1 VGRRDPEGELIAR
14 FVNVVDAVATSD
26 QFAAP
31 LVSCTMTSLPGTP
44 HKRAA

>member
-26 QFAAP
+26 QFAGAIGE
-31 LVSCTMTSLPGTP
+31 LHHDVVAR
-44 HKRAA
+44 HAAQ